1 MGWDYWNLGIFL
13 IIVRNV
19 WPTSATS
26 SVFDKVPH
34 DVTFP
39 RLFTQWWVIRSQPL
53 NTMSSLDTHRYI
65 YIYTHIYIHCVKLC
79 REGEIERERADVTD
93 GGTSFNIPFFEGTE
107 GEQWAQAGLRCH
119 HQTGLA
125 KKAPTSNRSPV
136 DRCSEYT
143 IFTHTIRS
151 YIQSCV

>member
-1 MGWDYWNLGIFL
+1 MYGQPQQPQAFL
-13 IIVRNV
+13 TKY
-19 WPTSATS
+19 P
-26 SVFDKVPH
+26 
-34 DVTFP
+34 
-39 RLFTQWWVIRSQPL
+39 
-53 NTMSSLDTHRYI
+53 TMSLSQGCLLNDGSLDPNHWTLCLVYTHTDI